1 MRVWLL
7 VKGDEFGGCYVLIL
21 GHEFGMKKIQK
32 YKIFVGTLV
41 IRFKYLLRT
50 IPRGGVS
57 TNAGVISFVIDIR
70 SSSHLS
76 ISLDSSPGVIS
87 LKEPPSD
94 PLPELG
100 PRSPANSRA
109 VQAALTLAAAGAFR
123 SSIT

>member
-1 MRVWLL
+1 MWLL
-7 VKGDEFGGCYVLIL
+7 IRKVDFGGCYVIIL
-21 GHEFGMKKIQK
+21 GHEIGMKKIQK

-50 IPRGGVS
+50 IPGGDGVS
-57 TNAGVISFVIDIR
+57 LHTGVISFVIDIR

>member
-1 MRVWLL
+1 MWLL
-7 VKGDEFGGCYVLIL
+7 IRKVDFGGYYVLIL
-21 GHEFGMKKIQK
+21 GHEIGMKKIPK

-50 IPRGGVS
+50 IPGGGVS
-57 TNAGVISFVIDIR
+57 LHTGAISFVIKVR

-94 PLPELG
+94 PLP
-100 PRSPANSRA
+100 
-109 VQAALTLAAAGAFR
+109 
-123 SSIT
+123 